1 MSTERAN
8 AASTDAPAP
17 DIRVVSPSATPE
29 DIAAVTVVVTQA
41 LAELADELG
50 AEAGPAVS
58 AWHRSQRQLRT
69 PLTPGPGAWRSF
81 SA

>member
-1 MSTERAN
+1 MTPSTGSGQA
-8 AASTDAPAP
+8 
-17 DIRVVSPSATPE
+17 DIRVVSRSATPE

-50 AEAGPAVS
+50 AEAGPGVS
-58 AWHRSQRQLRT
+58 AWQRSQRQLRT
-69 PLTPGPGAWRSF
+69 PLSPGPGAWRGF

>member
-1 MSTERAN
+1 MSP
-8 AASTDAPAP
+8 STSGPDAPTP
-17 DIRVVSPSATPE
+17 DIRVVSASATPE

-50 AEAGPAVS
+50 AEAGPGVS
-58 AWHRSQRQLRT
+58 AWQRSQRQLRT
-69 PLTPGPGAWRSF
+69 PLSPGPGAWRSF